1 MRNIIYLL
9 TIILLIS
16 LISGCAASDAEQ
28 IEDETGL
35 QVVTTIFPLSDI
47 IKQLGGDLVNVH
59 YILPAGASPHTY
71 EPTVEQARL
80 VNDADLFV
88 YVGAGLD
95 NWAVGL
101 AETAGH
107 ELLLLDLS
115 EKVPLLESTS
125 YNLDEEEWNHLDE
138 HEIED
143 NHNHEH
149 GPVDPHIWLD
159 PLLVRDLLSPSI
171 SAALIALAPEE
182 EINFKQ
188 NLVIFQSKLSDL
200 HHGIEH
206 SLSALPDN
214 KFISFHSAWRYFAAR
229 YNLQEIAVIARSPG
243 QEPSAGWLAELVEL
257 IKAENVSAIFAEP
270 QFSTNLAD
278 RIAEESGIEVLLL
291 DPIGSEDISG
301 KDSYITLMLYNLD
314 TLIQGLT
321 D

>member
-1 MRNIIYLL
+1 V
-9 TIILLIS
+9 
-16 LISGCAASDAEQ
+16 LISGCAANDAEQ
-28 IEDETGL
+28 IEDEPRL

-47 IKQLGGDLVNVH
+47 IELLGGDLVKVH

-71 EPTVEQARL
+71 EPTVEEARL

-107 ELLLLDLS
+107 KLLLLDLS

-125 YNLDEEEWNHLDE
+125 YNLDEDEWNHPDE

-143 NHNHEH
+143 NHDDNHSHEH
-149 GPVDPHIWLD
+149 GSVDPHIWLD

-171 SAALIALAPEE
+171 SAALTALAPEE
-182 EINFKQ
+182 ELNFRQ
-188 NLVIFQSKLSDL
+188 NLAIFQNELSDL
-200 HHGIEH
+200 HQNIEH
-206 SLSALPDN
+206 SLSALPDH

-243 QEPSAGWLAELVEL
+243 QEPSAGWLAGLVEL
-257 IKAENVSAIFAEP
+257 IKTENVRAIFAEP

-301 KDSYITLMLYNLD
+301 KDGYIDLMLYNLD
-314 TLIQGLT
+314 TLIQGLA